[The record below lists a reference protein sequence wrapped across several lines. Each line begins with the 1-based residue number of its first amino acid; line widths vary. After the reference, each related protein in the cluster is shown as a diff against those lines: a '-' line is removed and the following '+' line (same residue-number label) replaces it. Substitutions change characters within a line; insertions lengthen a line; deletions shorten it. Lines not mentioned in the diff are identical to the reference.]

1 MQLYADCVILSIVF
15 RTSFIFEVFPMAEKR
30 GRPPKTAEPQDSKQ
44 KLIDT
49 TVALIKKYG
58 ADSITVRNVC
68 EEAGLSIGTFYHH
81 FQNKDDLLMHFVR
94 ETSFESFQLETPLSD
109 TAGRVC
115 ELYMHLIDR
124 YLALG
129 EEFMKSFY
137 TTGNKALSAY
147 MGQSDGCF
155 AEGTVMAR
163 CERELLEAKQQ
174 GYLKKEAD
182 AHMLSIDIC
191 TIVKGC
197 VFEWALDDGQMN
209 IAEALQ
215 RIISAYL
222 NSMR

>member
-1 MQLYADCVILSIVF
+1 MAD
-15 RTSFIFEVFPMAEKR
+15 KR
-30 GRPPKTAEPQDSKQ
+30 GRPPKSAEPKNTKQ
-44 KLIDT
+44 TLIDT
-49 TVALIKKYG
+49 TIALIRKYG

-81 FQNKDDLLMHFVR
+81 FQNKDDLLMYFVR
-94 ETSFESFQLETPLSD
+94 ETSFDSFELKTPLSD
-109 TAGRVC
+109 IAGRVF

-124 YLALG
+124 YLELG

-147 MGQSDGCF
+147 MGQENGRF

-163 CERELLEAKQQ
+163 CERELLDAQRH

-182 AHMLSIDIC
+182 AHMLSMDIC

-197 VFEWALDDGQMN
+197 VFEWALDDGQMD

-222 NSMR
+222 NNMR

>member
-1 MQLYADCVILSIVF
+1 
-15 RTSFIFEVFPMAEKR
+15 MAEKR
-30 GRPPKTAEPQDSKQ
+30 GRPPKTAQPKDAKQ
-44 KLIDT
+44 RLIDT
-49 TVALIKKYG
+49 TVYLIKKYG

-94 ETSFESFQLETPLSD
+94 EASFESFLLETPLSD
-109 TAGRVC
+109 VSERVC

-147 MGQSDGCF
+147 MGEENGCF
-155 AEGTVMAR
+155 ADDTVMAR
-163 CERELLEAKQQ
+163 CERELHDARSQ
-174 GYLKKEAD
+174 GYLKNESD
-182 AHMLSIDIC
+182 VHTLSMDIC

-197 VFEWALDDGQMN
+197 VFEWALNDGKMDIQQT
-209 IAEALQ
+209 LR
-215 RIISAYL
+215 RIMKCYL
-222 NSMR
+222 TDWLVTIDNA

>member
-1 MQLYADCVILSIVF
+1 MAD
-15 RTSFIFEVFPMAEKR
+15 KR
-30 GRPPKTAEPQDSKQ
+30 GRPPKSAEPKNTKQ
-44 KLIDT
+44 TLIDT
-49 TVALIKKYG
+49 TIALIRKYG

-81 FQNKDDLLMHFVR
+81 FQNKDDLLMYFVR
-94 ETSFESFQLETPLSD
+94 ETSFDSFELKTPLSD
-109 TAGRVC
+109 IAGRVF

-124 YLALG
+124 YLELG

-147 MGQSDGCF
+147 MGQENGRF

-163 CERELLEAKQQ
+163 CERELLDAQQQ

-182 AHMLSIDIC
+182 AHTMSMDIC

-197 VFEWALDDGQMN
+197 VFEWALDDGQMD

-222 NSMR
+222 NNMR

>member
-1 MQLYADCVILSIVF
+1 
-15 RTSFIFEVFPMAEKR
+15 MAKKS
-30 GRPPKTAEPQDSKQ
+30 GRPPKTAEPLDAKQ

-49 TVALIKKYG
+49 TVHLVKKYG

-68 EEAGLSIGTFYHH
+68 EEAGLSIGTFYHY

-94 ETSFESFQLETPLSD
+94 EASFDSFVLMTPLSD
-109 TAGRVC
+109 VAGRVC

-147 MGQSDGCF
+147 MGTENGQF
-155 AEGTVMAR
+155 ADGTVMAR
-163 CERELLEAKQQ
+163 CERELSAAQEQ
-174 GYLKKEAD
+174 GYLKKDAD
-182 AHMLSIDIC
+182 AHTLSMDIC

-197 VFEWALDDGQMN
+197 VFEWALNDGEMDM
-209 IAEALQ
+209 ETTLQ
-215 RIISAYL
+215 RIIERYL
-222 NSMR
+222 LRWTPGNHLYSPN

>member
-1 MQLYADCVILSIVF
+1 MAD
-15 RTSFIFEVFPMAEKR
+15 KR
-30 GRPPKTAEPQDSKQ
+30 GRPPKSAEPKNTKQ
-44 KLIDT
+44 TLIDT
-49 TVALIKKYG
+49 TIALIRKYG

-81 FQNKDDLLMHFVR
+81 FQNKDDLLMYFVR
-94 ETSFESFQLETPLSD
+94 ETSFDSFELKTPLSD
-109 TAGRVC
+109 IAGRVF

-124 YLALG
+124 YLELG

-163 CERELLEAKQQ
+163 CERELLEAQQQ

-182 AHMLSIDIC
+182 AHTMSMDIC

-197 VFEWALDDGQMN
+197 VFEWALDDGQMD
-209 IAEALQ
+209 IADALH
-215 RIISAYL
+215 RIISSYL
-222 NSMR
+222 NNMR

>member
-1 MQLYADCVILSIVF
+1 
-15 RTSFIFEVFPMAEKR
+15 MAGKR
-30 GRPPKTAEPQDSKQ
+30 GRPSKTAVPTDTKQ
-44 KLIDT
+44 QLIDA

-68 EEAGLSIGTFYHH
+68 DESGLSIGTFYHH
-81 FQNKDDLLMHFVR
+81 FKNKDDLLMHFVR
-94 ETSFESFQLETPLSD
+94 EASFDSFVLETPLSD
-109 TAGRVC
+109 IAGRVC

-163 CERELLEAKQQ
+163 CERELLDAQQQ
-174 GYLKKEAD
+174 GYLEKEAD
-182 AHMLSIDIC
+182 AHMLSMDIC

-197 VFEWALDDGQMN
+197 VFEWALDDGQMD

-215 RIISAYL
+215 RIIRAYL
-222 NSMR
+222 NNMR

>member
-1 MQLYADCVILSIVF
+1 
-15 RTSFIFEVFPMAEKR
+15 MANKR
-30 GRPPKTAEPQDSKQ
+30 GRPAKTSEPTDAKQ

-58 ADSITVRNVC
+58 ADTITVRNVC

-81 FQNKDDLLMHFVR
+81 FQNKDDLLMYFVR
-94 ETSFESFQLETPLSD
+94 ETSFDSFVLETPPED
-109 TAGRVC
+109 IAGRVC

-147 MGQSDGCF
+147 MGQENGCF
-155 AEGTVMAR
+155 ADGTVMAR
-163 CERELLEAKQQ
+163 CERELLEAQEQ
-174 GYLKKEAD
+174 GFIKKNAN
-182 AHMLSIDIC
+182 AHILSMDIC

-197 VFEWALDDGQMN
+197 VFEWALDDGRMN
-209 IAEALQ
+209 ISESLR
-215 RIISAYL
+215 RIIGAY
-222 NSMR
+222 MEIFR

>member
-1 MQLYADCVILSIVF
+1 
-15 RTSFIFEVFPMAEKR
+15 MAERR
-30 GRPPKTAEPQDSKQ
+30 GRPPKSAEPQDAKQ

-49 TVALIKKYG
+49 TVELIKKYG

-68 EEAGLSIGTFYHH
+68 EEAELSIGTFYHH
-81 FQNKDDLLMHFVR
+81 FKNKDDLLMHFVR
-94 ETSFESFQLETPLSD
+94 EASFDSFVLETPPSD
-109 TAGRVC
+109 VAGRVC

-147 MGQSDGCF
+147 MGQSDGRF

-163 CERELLEAKQQ
+163 CERELLEAQQQ
-174 GYLKKEAD
+174 GYLKKEAN
-182 AHMLSIDIC
+182 AHTVSMDIC

-197 VFEWALDDGQMN
+197 VFEWALDDGEMD
-209 IAEALQ
+209 IEECLR
-215 RIISAYL
+215 RIVSRYFISQQL
-222 NSMR
+222 K

>member
-1 MQLYADCVILSIVF
+1 
-15 RTSFIFEVFPMAEKR
+15 MANKR
-30 GRPPKTAEPQDSKQ
+30 GRPSKTSEPTDAKQ

-49 TVALIKKYG
+49 TVELIKKYG
-58 ADSITVRNVC
+58 ADTITVRSVC

-81 FQNKDDLLMHFVR
+81 FQNKDDLLMYFVR
-94 ETSFESFQLETPLSD
+94 EASFDSFALETPLED
-109 TAGRVC
+109 VAGRIC

-147 MGQSDGCF
+147 MGQSDGRF

-163 CERELLEAKQQ
+163 CERELLEAQQ
-174 GYLKKEAD
+174 QSYLKKEAN
-182 AHMLSIDIC
+182 AHTVSMDIC

-197 VFEWALDDGQMN
+197 VFEWALDDGQMD
-209 IAEALQ
+209 IAKALQ

-222 NSMR
+222 NNMR

>member
-1 MQLYADCVILSIVF
+1 
-15 RTSFIFEVFPMAEKR
+15 MAEKR
-30 GRPPKTAEPQDSKQ
+30 GRPPKTAELQDSKQ

-81 FQNKDDLLMHFVR
+81 FKNKDDLLMHFVR
-94 ETSFESFQLETPLSD
+94 EASFDSFVLETPLSNV
-109 TAGRVC
+109 AGRVC

-147 MGQSDGCF
+147 MGQENGCF
-155 AEGTVMAR
+155 ADGTVMAR
-163 CERELLEAKQQ
+163 CERELLDAQQQ

-182 AHMLSIDIC
+182 AHMLSMDIC

-197 VFEWALDDGQMN
+197 VFEWALDDGHMD
-209 IAEALQ
+209 IAQTLQ
-215 RIISAYL
+215 RIIKAYL
-222 NSMR
+222 NNMR

>member
-1 MQLYADCVILSIVF
+1 
-15 RTSFIFEVFPMAEKR
+15 MAEKR
-30 GRPPKTAEPQDSKQ
+30 GRPPKTAEPQDAKQ

-49 TVALIKKYG
+49 TVELIKKYG

-68 EEAGLSIGTFYHH
+68 EEAELSIGTFYHH
-81 FQNKDDLLMHFVR
+81 FKNKDDLLMHFVR
-94 ETSFESFQLETPLSD
+94 EASFDSFVLETPLSD
-109 TAGRVC
+109 VAGRVC

-147 MGQSDGCF
+147 MGQSDGRF

-163 CERELLEAKQQ
+163 CERELLDAQRH

-182 AHMLSIDIC
+182 AHLMSMDIC

-197 VFEWALDDGQMN
+197 VFEWALDDGQMD
-209 IAEALQ
+209 IADALH
-215 RIISAYL
+215 RIISFYL
-222 NSMR
+222 NNMR

>member
-1 MQLYADCVILSIVF
+1 
-15 RTSFIFEVFPMAEKR
+15 MAEKR
-30 GRPPKTAEPQDSKQ
+30 GRPPKTAEAQDTKQ

-49 TVALIKKYG
+49 TVELIKKYG

-68 EEAGLSIGTFYHH
+68 EEAELSIGTFYHH
-81 FQNKDDLLMHFVR
+81 FKNKDDLLMHFVR
-94 ETSFESFQLETPLSD
+94 EASFDSFVLETPPSD
-109 TAGRVC
+109 VAGRVC

-163 CERELLEAKQQ
+163 CERELLDAQQQ
-174 GYLKKEAD
+174 GYIKKEAD
-182 AHMLSIDIC
+182 AHTMSMDIC

-209 IAEALQ
+209 IAKALQ
-215 RIISAYL
+215 RIIRAYL
-222 NSMR
+222 ISVRL

>member
-1 MQLYADCVILSIVF
+1 
-15 RTSFIFEVFPMAEKR
+15 MAEKR
-30 GRPPKTAEPQDSKQ
+30 GRPPKTAEPQDAKQ

-49 TVALIKKYG
+49 TVELIKKYG

-81 FQNKDDLLMHFVR
+81 FQNKDDLLMYFVR
-94 ETSFESFQLETPLSD
+94 ETSFDSFLLETPPSD
-109 TAGRVC
+109 VAGRVC

-147 MGQSDGCF
+147 MGQSDGRF

-163 CERELLEAKQQ
+163 CERELLDAQRH

-182 AHMLSIDIC
+182 AHLMSMDIC

-197 VFEWALDDGQMN
+197 VFEWALDDGQMD
-209 IAEALQ
+209 IADALH
-215 RIISAYL
+215 RIISSYL
-222 NSMR
+222 NNMR